1 MRILFVL
8 MFVAAPLRAADVYF
22 DKDCLPKVLEVIR
35 GTRHRLSASVF
46 EVNQPDIVEA
56 LLELHFQGKEVQILS
71 DRRQAKGEHSRML
84 DLYLMGV
91 DVRLNSKKRLQHNKY
106 AISDDKISMSGSFNW
121 TNSASKSNS
130 EDLTVLRTGLI
141 RWSENQ
147 SISDTRAKFTES
159 WENNT
164 EGKSDAYFETILK
177 ERKAEVRERLK
188 PWAEKVLKEAS
199 GRDKG
204 GARKLQAAFR
214 LVDKLDLKDKSM
226 LELIARRAEPGAR
239 SETGTRVLAIASARS
254 GAHLEQGPS
263 DHLAD
268 GRRRLPS
275 GGQRRR
281 EGSAGKNRDPRSRGS
296 SVHWPRFCA
305 LESETFLRFG
315 LAAAGV
321 LSGNVASRAVLVD
334 DGIDQ
339 QQKCA
344 ETNQIDRDVR
354 LVRLQV

>member
-1 MRILFVL
+1 MFSGAMRILFVL

-239 SETGTRVLAIASARS
+239 SETGTRVLALQALGQARTSNKAHQITLLMAAADSHPEVSAAAKEALEKIGTLDPGARQYTGLGSALWRVKLFCAS
-254 GAHLEQGPS
+254 GW
-263 DHLAD
+263 
-268 GRRRLPS
+268 RRL
-275 GGQRRR
+275 G
-281 EGSAGKNRDPRSRGS
+281 
-296 SVHWPRFCA
+296 F
-305 LESETFLRFG
+305 
-315 LAAAGV
+315 
-321 LSGNVASRAVLVD
+321 
-334 DGIDQ
+334 
-339 QQKCA
+339 
-344 ETNQIDRDVR
+344 
-354 LVRLQV
+354 